1 MKALAFFGIS
11 DLTQIERM
19 SLSEYD
25 LRLKAHK
32 LRYLKEE
39 KMAHLLALRI
49 RDAKAVSSDKK
60 TYLFKN
66 FSDFYDE
73 EARRDEV
80 LGIKS
85 RTAND
90 LLLERARRVRQ
101 YRKEKELNG

>member
-19 SLSEYD
+19 RLSEYD

-32 LRYLKEE
+32 LRYLEEE
-39 KMAHLLALRI
+39 KMVHLLALRI

-60 TYLFKN
+60 TYLFKK

-80 LGIKS
+80 LGIKT
-85 RTAND
+85 RTANS
-90 LLLERARRVRQ
+90 LLLERARRVKQ
-101 YRKEKELNG
+101 YRKEKESNG